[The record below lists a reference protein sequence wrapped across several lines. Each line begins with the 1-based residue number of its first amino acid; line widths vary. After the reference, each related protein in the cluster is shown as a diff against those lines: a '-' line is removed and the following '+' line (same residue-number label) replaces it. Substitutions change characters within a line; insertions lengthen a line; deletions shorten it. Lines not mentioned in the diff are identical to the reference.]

1 MHRFEQEKS
10 LTVRELEVV
19 NCIHEGLT
27 NPEISQKLC
36 ITISTVKAHI
46 SSLLQ
51 KVNAKNRIELLL
63 MILGEKDI
71 KNKHIKKQIMSTK

>member
-1 MHRFEQEKS
+1 MHRFEQEKP
-10 LTVRELEVV
+10 LTSRELDVL

-27 NPEISQKLC
+27 NPEISKQLC

-51 KVNAKNRIELLL
+51 KVDAKNRIELLL
-63 MILGEKDI
+63 MIVGEKDI
-71 KNKHIKKQIMSTK
+71 KNKYIKKQIMSIK

>member
-1 MHRFEQEKS
+1 MHRFEQEKP
-10 LTVRELEVV
+10 LTARELEVL

-27 NPEISQKLC
+27 NPEIAKKLC

-63 MILGEKDI
+63 MIVGEKDI
-71 KNKHIKKQIMSTK
+71 KNKDIKKQIMSTK

>member
-10 LTVRELEVV
+10 LTVRELEVL

-51 KVNAKNRIELLL
+51 KVDAKNRIELLL
-63 MILGEKDI
+63 MIVGERDI
-71 KNKHIKKQIMSTK
+71 KNKYIKKQIMSIK

>member
-10 LTVRELEVV
+10 LTVRELEVL

>member
-10 LTVRELEVV
+10 LTSRELDVL

-27 NPEISQKLC
+27 NPEISKKLC

-51 KVNAKNRIELLL
+51 KVDAKNRIELLL
-63 MILGEKDI
+63 MIVGERDI
-71 KNKHIKKQIMSTK
+71 KNKYIKKQIMSIK

>member
-1 MHRFEQEKS
+1 MHRFEQEKP
-10 LTVRELEVV
+10 LTIRELEVL
-19 NCIHEGLT
+19 NCIHQGLT

-51 KVNAKNRIELLL
+51 KIDAKNRIELLL
-63 MILGEKDI
+63 MVVGEKDI
-71 KNKHIKKQIMSTK
+71 KNKYIKKQVMSLK